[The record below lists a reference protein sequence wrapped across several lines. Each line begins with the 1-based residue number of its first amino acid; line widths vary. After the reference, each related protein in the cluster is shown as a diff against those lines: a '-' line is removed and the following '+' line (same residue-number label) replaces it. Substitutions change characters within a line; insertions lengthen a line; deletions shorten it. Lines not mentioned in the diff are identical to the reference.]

1 MKQPTSSAG
10 SVRIRILF
18 VVLALLVGGL
28 GGLGTFTFVYGDGLS
43 YLSKDPAACANC
55 HVMQEHYDTWQNSS
69 HRHVATCNDCHMP
82 HNFVGKWLAK
92 ADNGLFHSL
101 AFTTNNYPQPLQIK
115 TRNARITQN
124 ACLDCHAD
132 TVHQMLPVDAG
143 GEVPSCVHCHPR
155 AGHAFRARR
164 GGAVNR

>member
-1 MKQPTSSAG
+1 MKHPASTVG
-10 SVRIRILF
+10 LLRIR
-18 VVLALLVGGL
+18 VLLVALAVLVGGL
-28 GGLGTFTFVYGDGLS
+28 GGLGTFTFVYGDGLA
-43 YLSKDPAACANC
+43 YLSSDPAACANC
-55 HVMQEHYDTWQNSS
+55 HVMQAHYDTWQNSS

-115 TRNARITQN
+115 KRNARITQN

-132 TVHQMLPVDAG
+132 TVHQMLPVNQG

-155 AGHAFRARR
+155 VGHAFRARR
-164 GGAVNR
+164 GGGVNR